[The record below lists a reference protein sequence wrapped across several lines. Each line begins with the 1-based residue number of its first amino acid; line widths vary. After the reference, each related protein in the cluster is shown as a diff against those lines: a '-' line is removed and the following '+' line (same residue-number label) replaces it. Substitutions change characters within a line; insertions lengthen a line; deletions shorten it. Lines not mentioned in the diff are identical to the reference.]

1 MGRRQKKEKGQ
12 RREEVVSALQMP
24 KDLML
29 GAAIL
34 SAVGRNEVYVENY
47 QGIVIYTDKLVK
59 IQTRGCRVVI
69 EGERLSI
76 EYYNAD
82 EMKVVGKIAG
92 IWYE

>member
-59 IQTRGCRVVI
+59 IQTKGCRVVI

>member
-1 MGRRQKKEKGQ
+1 MGRTQKREKGR

-47 QGIVIYTDKLVK
+47 QGIVIYTDKLIK
-59 IQTRGCRVVI
+59 IQIKGCRVVI

-82 EMKVVGKIAG
+82 EMKVVGRIAG